1 MTKLPCDVVRDILP
15 LYHDGVCSDTS
26 RAMVAE
32 HLASCETCQKEW
44 QSLTKKL
51 PLPPDICYSEQQT
64 FQRFAHFWKRTTSK
78 AFRKGILLTLLL
90 CVLGAG
96 GIWALCFWQV
106 QPAGASAL
114 TIRSVS
120 QLDDGTIACHMVM
133 NDNYQLRTVHYTMT
147 EQGELYLTP
156 YRPILKQKRHTNLPG
171 LADYT
176 YKIHPNEMEQQY
188 DVALQA
194 IYFGTPQDRVLIWQE
209 NSHLP
214 IP

>member
-1 MTKLPCDVVRDILP
+1 MTKLPCDVVRDLLP
-15 LYHDGVCSDTS
+15 LYYDGVCSDTS
-26 RAMVAE
+26 QAILAE

-44 QSLTKKL
+44 QSLISKL
-51 PLPPDICYSEQQT
+51 PLPPDINHSEQQT
-64 FQRFAHFWKRTTSK
+64 LQRFARFWQRTTSK
-78 AFRKGILLTLLL
+78 AFRKGVLLALLI

-106 QPAGASAL
+106 QPAGASAF

-120 QLDDGTIACHMVM
+120 QLDDGTIACHMTM
-133 NDNYQLRTVHYTMT
+133 NDNYQLRTVRYTMT

-156 YRPILKQKRHTNLPG
+156 YRPVLKQQRHANLPG

-176 YKIHPNEMEQQY
+176 YEIHPHEMQQEHGL
-188 DVALQA
+188 ALQA

-209 NSHLP
+209 DSHLLVP
-214 IP
+214 